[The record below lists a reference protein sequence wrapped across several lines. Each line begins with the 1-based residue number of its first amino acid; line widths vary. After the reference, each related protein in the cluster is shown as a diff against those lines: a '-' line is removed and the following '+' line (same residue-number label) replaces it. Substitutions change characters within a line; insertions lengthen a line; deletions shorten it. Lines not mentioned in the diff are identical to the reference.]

1 MNLAHRSFLDIL
13 LSRVRTVDVFSYH
26 DDSYSMLIFQFRY
39 FFKGSL
45 PIHILWQIIFNNLD
59 NTWWSSYQNG
69 WKKPIL
75 PVPTG

>member
-59 NTWWSSYQNG
+59 NTW
-69 WKKPIL
+69 
-75 PVPTG
+75 